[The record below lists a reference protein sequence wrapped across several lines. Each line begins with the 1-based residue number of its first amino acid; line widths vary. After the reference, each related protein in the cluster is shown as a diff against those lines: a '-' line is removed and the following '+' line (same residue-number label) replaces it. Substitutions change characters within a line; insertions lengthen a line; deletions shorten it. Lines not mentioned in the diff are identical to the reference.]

1 MKSYK
6 ELGIEAKNRRR
17 AKPSGTIH
25 NKPAKKVK
33 RIRIQHRYV
42 GSNEGGPF
50 FYSPDW
56 FNKEWQNWYTKYPN
70 IKAAEQAVKT
80 MNRKDTGN
88 WEYRI
93 KPNENTKT

>member
-6 ELGIEAKNRRR
+6 ELGIDAKNKRR

-25 NKPAKKVK
+25 RKPAKKTK

-42 GSNEGGPF
+42 GPNEGAIRMF
-50 FYSPDW
+50 NPDW
-56 FNKEWQNWYTKYPN
+56 FSKDWTNWYTKYPT

-80 MNRKDTGN
+80 MNRKDQGT

-93 KPNENTKT
+93 KPEE